1 MYQLQK
7 HGIKFQKQ
15 QVNMARVKVI
25 NGKPV
30 IFNKLPE
37 VWQGINGHY
46 LNFDKMSEDIWLENE
61 FFELKL
67 PEYNPENQKLVNLY
81 FNEVE
86 KFYTY
91 KVKDLDV
98 PGSTLKSSK
107 ENKIK
112 QLKQNGYQLLL
123 PTDWYVIREVAEK
136 KSIPD
141 KIKEQR
147 KAIYDSI
154 NKKEA
159 EINSLNTIKKVEEFD
174 ITI

>member
-1 MYQLQK
+1 
-7 HGIKFQKQ
+7 
-15 QVNMARVKVI
+15 MARVKVI

-30 IFNKLPE
+30 VFNKLPE
-37 VWQGINGHY
+37 VWQGVKGHH
-46 LNFDKMSEDIWLENE
+46 LNFDKMGEDVWLENE

-67 PEYNPENQKLVNLY
+67 PEYNPENQKLVNLH
-81 FNEVE
+81 FNDIE

-91 KVKDLDV
+91 NVKDLDV
-98 PGSTLKSSK
+98 PVSTLKSSK

-112 QLKQNGYQLLL
+112 QLKEKGYQLLL

>member
-1 MYQLQK
+1 
-7 HGIKFQKQ
+7 
-15 QVNMARVKVI
+15 MARVKVI

-46 LNFDKMSEDIWLENE
+46 LNFDKMGEDVWIENE

-67 PEYNPENQKLVNLY
+67 PEYNSENQKLVNLY

-91 KVKDLDV
+91 DVTTLEISELDKEKNKKIASLRENSKIDIITNAVIKKEIEIKKLDTVNKVK
-98 PGSTLKSSK
+98 
-107 ENKIK
+107 N
-112 QLKQNGYQLLL
+112 
-123 PTDWYVIREVAEK
+123 
-136 KSIPD
+136 
-141 KIKEQR
+141 
-147 KAIYDSI
+147 
-154 NKKEA
+154 
-159 EINSLNTIKKVEEFD
+159 FD

>member
-1 MYQLQK
+1 
-7 HGIKFQKQ
+7 
-15 QVNMARVKVI
+15 MARVKVI

-30 IFNKLPE
+30 VFNKLPE

-46 LNFDKMSEDIWLENE
+46 LNFDKMGEDIWLENE

-67 PEYNPENQKLVNLY
+67 PEYNPENQKLVNLQ
-81 FNEVE
+81 FDSGRNV
-86 KFYTY
+86 YTY
-91 KVKDLDV
+91 DVKDLDV
-98 PGSTLKSSK
+98 PGSTLESSK

>member
-1 MYQLQK
+1 
-7 HGIKFQKQ
+7 
-15 QVNMARVKVI
+15 MARVKVI

-30 IFNKLPE
+30 VFNKLPE

-46 LNFDKMSEDIWLENE
+46 LNFDKMNEDVWLENE

-67 PEYNPENQKLVNLY
+67 PEYNPESQKLVNLH
-81 FNEVE
+81 FDSENNI
-86 KFYTY
+86 YTY
-91 KVKDLDV
+91 DVKDLDV
-98 PGSTLKSSK
+98 SGSTLKSSK
-107 ENKIK
+107 ESKIN
-112 QLKQNGYQLLL
+112 QLKQDGHQLLL
-123 PTDWYVIREVAEK
+123 STDWYVIREVAEK

>member
-1 MYQLQK
+1 
-7 HGIKFQKQ
+7 
-15 QVNMARVKVI
+15 MARVKVI

-30 IFNKLPE
+30 VFNKLPE
-37 VWQGINGHY
+37 NWAGINGYHI
-46 LNFDKMSEDIWLENE
+46 NFHKMSEKVWVENE

-67 PEYNPENQKLVNLY
+67 PEYNPESQKLINLH
-81 FNEVE
+81 FVPGDNI
-86 KFYTY
+86 YTY
-91 KVKDLDV
+91 DVKDLDV
-98 PGSTLKSSK
+98 PVSTLKSSK

>member
-1 MYQLQK
+1 MQNIKTLQSFVP
-7 HGIKFQKQ
+7 GNNI
-15 QVNMARVKVI
+15 
-25 NGKPV
+25 
-30 IFNKLPE
+30 
-37 VWQGINGHY
+37 
-46 LNFDKMSEDIWLENE
+46 
-61 FFELKL
+61 
-67 PEYNPENQKLVNLY
+67 
-81 FNEVE
+81 
-86 KFYTY
+86 YTY
-91 KVKDLDV
+91 DVKDLDV
-98 PGSTLKSSK
+98 PGDTLKSSK
-107 ENKIK
+107 ENRIK
-112 QLKQNGYQLLL
+112 QLKENGYQLLL

>member
-1 MYQLQK
+1 MIDLESTL
-7 HGIKFQKQ
+7 
-15 QVNMARVKVI
+15 RVI
-25 NGKPV
+25 
-30 IFNKLPE
+30 
-37 VWQGINGHY
+37 
-46 LNFDKMSEDIWLENE
+46 
-61 FFELKL
+61 FFELELIIPSSNSIFKNCILGSPTL
-67 PEYNPENQKLVNLY
+67 PVSLLVHPSLTFNLNLRILFSSKRCLNFRYSSPKILNLY
-81 FNEVE
+81 W
-86 KFYTY
+86 
-91 KVKDLDV
+91 
-98 PGSTLKSSK
+98 SLKSSK

-112 QLKQNGYQLLL
+112 QLKEKGYQLLL
-123 PTDWYVIREVAEK
+123 PTDWYIIREVAEK

>member
-1 MYQLQK
+1 
-7 HGIKFQKQ
+7 
-15 QVNMARVKVI
+15 MARVKVI

-30 IFNKLPE
+30 VFNKLPE
-37 VWQGINGHY
+37 VWQGVKGHH
-46 LNFDKMSEDIWLENE
+46 LNFDKMGEDVWLENE

-67 PEYNPENQKLVNLY
+67 PEYNPENQKLVNLHS
-81 FNEVE
+81 NDVE

-91 KVKDLDV
+91 NVKDLDV
-98 PGSTLKSSK
+98 PVSTLKSSK

-112 QLKQNGYQLLL
+112 QLKEKGYQLLL

-141 KIKEQR
+141 KIREQR

-159 EINSLNTIKKVEEFD
+159 EINSLNTIKKYRQ
-174 ITI
+174 

>member
-1 MYQLQK
+1 
-7 HGIKFQKQ
+7 
-15 QVNMARVKVI
+15 MARVKVI

-30 IFNKLPE
+30 VFNKLPE
-37 VWQGINGHY
+37 VWQGVKGHH
-46 LNFDKMSEDIWLENE
+46 LNFDKMCEDVWLENE

-67 PEYNPENQKLVNLY
+67 PEYNPENQKLVNLH
-81 FNEVE
+81 FNDIE

-91 KVKDLDV
+91 NVKDLDV
-98 PGSTLKSSK
+98 PVSTLKSSK

-112 QLKQNGYQLLL
+112 QLKEKGYQLLL

>member
-7 HGIKFQKQ
+7 HGIKFQKR

-30 IFNKLPE
+30 VFNKLPE

-67 PEYNPENQKLVNLY
+67 PEYNPENQKLFNLH
-81 FNEVE
+81 FNSGTNV
-86 KFYTY
+86 YTY
-91 KVKDLDV
+91 NVKDLEQISELDKEKNKKIA
-98 PGSTLKSSK
+98 SLRKNSK
-107 ENKIK
+107 IDTISNSVFEKETN
-112 QLKQNGYQLLL
+112 
-123 PTDWYVIREVAEK
+123 IRELDT
-136 KSIPD
+136 ID
-141 KIKEQR
+141 KVK
-147 KAIYDSI
+147 
-154 NKKEA
+154 N
-159 EINSLNTIKKVEEFD
+159 FD

>member
-1 MYQLQK
+1 
-7 HGIKFQKQ
+7 
-15 QVNMARVKVI
+15 MARVKVI

-30 IFNKLPE
+30 VFNKLPE
-37 VWQGINGHY
+37 VWQGVKGHH
-46 LNFDKMSEDIWLENE
+46 LNFDKMGEDVWLENE
-61 FFELKL
+61 FFELKI
-67 PEYNPENQKLVNLY
+67 PEYNPENQKLVNLH
-81 FNEVE
+81 FDGFKNL
-86 KFYTY
+86 YTY
-91 KVKDLDV
+91 DVKDLDI
-98 PGSTLKSSK
+98 PKDTLKSSK

-112 QLKQNGYQLLL
+112 QLKENGYQLLL
-123 PTDWYVIREVAEK
+123 RTDWYVIREVAEK

>member
-30 IFNKLPE
+30 VFNKLPE

-67 PEYNPENQKLVNLY
+67 PEYNPENQKLFNLH
-81 FNEVE
+81 FNSGTNV
-86 KFYTY
+86 YTY
-91 KVKDLDV
+91 NVKDLEQISELDKEKNKKIA
-98 PGSTLKSSK
+98 SLRKNSK
-107 ENKIK
+107 IDTISNSVFEKETN
-112 QLKQNGYQLLL
+112 
-123 PTDWYVIREVAEK
+123 IRELDT
-136 KSIPD
+136 ID
-141 KIKEQR
+141 KVK
-147 KAIYDSI
+147 
-154 NKKEA
+154 N
-159 EINSLNTIKKVEEFD
+159 FD

>member
-1 MYQLQK
+1 
-7 HGIKFQKQ
+7 
-15 QVNMARVKVI
+15 MARVKVI

-30 IFNKLPE
+30 VFNKLPE
-37 VWQGINGHY
+37 VWQGVKGHH
-46 LNFDKMSEDIWLENE
+46 LNFDKMGEDVWLENE

-67 PEYNPENQKLVNLY
+67 PNYNPDKQKLVNLH
-81 FNEVE
+81 FDGE
-86 KFYTY
+86 KKLYTY
-91 KVKDLDV
+91 DVKDLDV
-98 PGSTLKSSK
+98 PKNTLKTLK

-112 QLKQNGYQLLL
+112 QLKQNGHQLLL

>member
-1 MYQLQK
+1 
-7 HGIKFQKQ
+7 
-15 QVNMARVKVI
+15 MARVKVI

-30 IFNKLPE
+30 VFNKLPE
-37 VWQGINGHY
+37 VWQGVKGHH
-46 LNFDKMSEDIWLENE
+46 LNFDKMGEDVWLENE

-67 PEYNPENQKLVNLY
+67 PEYNPENQKLVNLH
-81 FNEVE
+81 FNDVE

-91 KVKDLDV
+91 NVKDLDV
-98 PGSTLKSSK
+98 PVSTLKSSK

-112 QLKQNGYQLLL
+112 QLKEKGYQLLL

-159 EINSLNTIKKVEEFD
+159 EINSLDTIKKVEEFD

>member
-15 QVNMARVKVI
+15 QANMARVKVI

-30 IFNKLPE
+30 VFNKLPE

-46 LNFDKMSEDIWLENE
+46 LNFDKMGEDIWLENE

-67 PEYNPENQKLVNLY
+67 PEYNSENQKLVNLH

-91 KVKDLDV
+91 KVKDLEQISELD
-98 PGSTLKSSK
+98 K
-107 ENKIK
+107 EK
-112 QLKQNGYQLLL
+112 
-123 PTDWYVIREVAEK
+123 
-136 KSIPD
+136 
-141 KIKEQR
+141 
-147 KAIYDSI
+147 
-154 NKKEA
+154 NKKIASLRENSKIEVISNSVIEK
-159 EINSLNTIKKVEEFD
+159 EIEIKKLDTIDKVKNFD

>member
-1 MYQLQK
+1 
-7 HGIKFQKQ
+7 
-15 QVNMARVKVI
+15 MARVKVI

-30 IFNKLPE
+30 VFNKLPE
-37 VWQGINGHY
+37 VWQGVKGHH
-46 LNFDKMSEDIWLENE
+46 LNFDKMGEDVWLENE

-67 PEYNPENQKLVNLY
+67 PEYNPENQKLVNLH
-81 FNEVE
+81 FLHGENI
-86 KFYTY
+86 YTY
-91 KVKDLDV
+91 DVKDLDIPV
-98 PGSTLKSSK
+98 STLKSSK

-112 QLKQNGYQLLL
+112 QLKENGHQLLL
-123 PTDWYVIREVAEK
+123 TTDWYVIREVAEK

-159 EINSLNTIKKVEEFD
+159 EINSLNTIKKVEEFN